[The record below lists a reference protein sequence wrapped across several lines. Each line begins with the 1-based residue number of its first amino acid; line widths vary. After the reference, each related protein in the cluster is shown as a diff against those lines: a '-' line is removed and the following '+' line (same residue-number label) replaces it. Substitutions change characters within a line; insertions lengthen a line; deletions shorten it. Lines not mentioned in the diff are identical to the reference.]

1 MGKNKDN
8 KKSWK
13 KLIVAFIFGGA
24 LTTVLDLPSK
34 ITSFKNALRGE
45 TPVERVLQTETVRSL
60 SDDLTLLLVDVN
72 PQALK
77 YTQEGGAIIRLTV
90 NQENLRLLEKLN
102 ATPGFSSIAKLHI
115 DKTSMIMN
123 GVGLKGRVND
133 QHPVGLLTPVDIYI
147 LKPLR

>member
-13 KLIVAFIFGGA
+13 KLIVAFVFGGA
-24 LTTVLDLPSK
+24 LTTILDLPGK
-34 ITSFKNALRGE
+34 ITSFKNALTGE

-72 PQALK
+72 PQALR
-77 YTQEGGAIIRLTV
+77 YTQKTGAIIRLTV
-90 NQENLRLLEKLN
+90 NQENLRRLEKLN
-102 ATPGFSSIAKLHI
+102 AMPGFSSIAKLHI
-115 DKTSMIMN
+115 DRTSTIMN

-133 QHPVGLLTPVDIYI
+133 QNPVGLLTPVDMYI